1 MKKLFLLFC
10 LCISLLLPA
19 QISKITLSNVFS
31 SNMVLQQDVQTS
43 LWGWAAAND
52 SVEITASWGERVKVQ
67 TGTDN
72 RWIAKI
78 QTPKAIHGIA
88 PKYTLTFKGSTNTVV
103 LSNILIGDVWICSG
117 QSNMGYYMTPNLPYT
132 RGVPNY
138 TTEIAAANYPNIRLF
153 TVGSNPQTKPVDN
166 CTGSWLECNPTNVAY
181 FSAVAYFFGREL
193 YQNSNINIPIGLLVT
208 TYGGSACEAWT
219 SREAL
224 AANETLKTTYLDPYD
239 ASPTT
244 IGATTLYNG
253 MIAPLIPFSF
263 KGTIWYQG
271 EANASNG
278 TDYYKTLC
286 SAMLHDWR
294 AKWGLGNFPFYFVQL
309 QVYTNTLWPAFRDA
323 QTSMLTDLN
332 TGMAVTIDLVDPDPT
347 NVHPM
352 NKYEV
357 GQRLALW
364 ATAKTYGQDI
374 TYSGPVYKSCTI
386 QGNKMII
393 SFHPATLGSGLMSKD
408 GRALTEFK
416 IAGANNVFY
425 AADALIDGNTIVVSS
440 PSVPSPT
447 IVSYAYSA
455 NPVPNFINKEGLP
468 AAPFK
473 TDTWNFNI
481 DFTTGVNNVN
491 AENELIISN
500 PVKNTLI
507 VSALTT
513 IKSID
518 VYDIS
523 GKRVMT
529 KNATNATKIEINM
542 NTLKNGIY
550 LLKIRQSDGRETTR
564 KFIGI

>member
-1 MKKLFLLFC
+1 
-10 LCISLLLPA
+10 
-19 QISKITLSNVFS
+19 
-31 SNMVLQQDVQTS
+31 
-43 LWGWAAAND
+43 
-52 SVEITASWGERVKVQ
+52 
-67 TGTDN
+67 
-72 RWIAKI
+72 
-78 QTPKAIHGIA
+78 
-88 PKYTLTFKGSTNTVV
+88 
-103 LSNILIGDVWICSG
+103 
-117 QSNMGYYMTPNLPYT
+117 
-132 RGVPNY
+132 
-138 TTEIAAANYPNIRLF
+138 
-153 TVGSNPQTKPVDN
+153 
-166 CTGSWLECNPTNVAY
+166 
-181 FSAVAYFFGREL
+181 
-193 YQNSNINIPIGLLVT
+193 
-208 TYGGSACEAWT
+208 
-219 SREAL
+219 
-224 AANETLKTTYLDPYD
+224 
-239 ASPTT
+239 
-244 IGATTLYNG
+244 
-253 MIAPLIPFSF
+253 
-263 KGTIWYQG
+263 
-271 EANASNG
+271 
-278 TDYYKTLC
+278 
-286 SAMLHDWR
+286 
-294 AKWGLGNFPFYFVQL
+294 
-309 QVYTNTLWPAFRDA
+309 
-323 QTSMLTDLN
+323 
-332 TGMAVTIDLVDPDPT
+332 
-347 NVHPM
+347 M